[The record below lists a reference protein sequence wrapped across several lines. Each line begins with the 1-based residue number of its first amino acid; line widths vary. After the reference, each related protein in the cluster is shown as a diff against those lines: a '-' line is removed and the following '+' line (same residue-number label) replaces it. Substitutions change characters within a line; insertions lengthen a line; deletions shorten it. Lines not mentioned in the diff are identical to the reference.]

1 MKPTVEI
8 QSSGSSQSVI
18 LWRSY
23 GYLRPHWKLVTGV
36 YLTMVLIDL
45 IAMVN
50 PQVLRWAIDSGIG
63 TGNDSLLTLAVG
75 GLLALVLIKGVLTYY
90 EGVWTEIASQSVAYD
105 LRNALQRKITEL
117 SFSFHDQAEA
127 GDLLS
132 RAVQDVERIR
142 FLTGRAIFRI
152 IESIFLMIITA
163 GVMLWMNP
171 RLGLLALVAMPVLL
185 IRSIRF
191 GRVFRPLSLQIQK
204 QLSVL
209 TTRVEQNLRGVRVVK
224 TFAQE
229 DAEIKRFAIENQK
242 WYDLSARSVSLQAN
256 NMPLL
261 NLIADISS
269 VAILLYGGT
278 LVINHALTLGEL
290 VAFTTYVAQLVTPV
304 RYLGMVLPAI
314 TIAAASAERVFEI
327 LDTAPLVADEPGAP
341 SLVPTQGEVRFDNVS
356 FAYGRQTGVLKD
368 ISFVASPHQ
377 IIALLGA
384 TGSGKTSV
392 VNLIPRF
399 YDPTAGCITI
409 DGTDIQTVS
418 LNSLRSQIGMVLQET
433 TLFAAS
439 IRENIAFGK
448 PEATQPEIEAAA
460 QAAQAHDFIM
470 QMPDGYDT
478 AVGERGRTL
487 SGGQK
492 QRLAIARA
500 LLTDPRILILDDA
513 TSSVDSETEHLI
525 QVALDRV
532 MQGRTTF
539 VIAHRLST
547 VHAADLI
554 LVLDKGRIV
563 ARGRHADLLQS
574 SPLYAGIYHQQLKP
588 GSVSIE
594 LRISYEFWNRRVQF
608 GHGPTR
614 RDGELRGRRWAAQAD
629 LQSACG
635 DAPAGLPAPLHE
647 TDDGSI
653 CGHAGGL
660 RLDVVDP
667 VSVENHRGHLYRSG
681 R

>member
-1 MKPTVEI
+1 MKPTVEN
-8 QSSGSSQSVI
+8 QSRKSSQSTI
-18 LWRSY
+18 LLRCFSY
-23 GYLRPHWKLVTGV
+23 LHPHWKLVTGV
-36 YLTMVLIDL
+36 YTAMVLIDL

-50 PQVLRWAIDSGIG
+50 PQVLRWTIDKGIG
-63 TGNDSLLTLAVG
+63 TGNDSLLSLAVG
-75 GLLALVLIKGVLTYY
+75 GLLVLILVKGVLTYY
-90 EGVWTEIASQSVAYD
+90 EGLWTEIASQSVAYD

-117 SFSFHDQAEA
+117 SFSFHDKAEA

-142 FLTGRAIFRI
+142 FLTGRAIFRV
-152 IESIFLMIITA
+152 IESGFLMLITA
-163 GVMLWMNP
+163 GVMISMNP
-171 RLGLLALVAMPVLL
+171 QLGLLAVVSMPLL
-185 IRSIRF
+185 IIRSIRF

-204 QLSVL
+204 QLSIL

-229 DAEIKRFAIENQK
+229 EAEIERFTIENQK
-242 WYDLSARSVSLQAN
+242 LHDLSALSAGMQSN

-261 NLIADISS
+261 NLIANIST

-278 LVINHALTLGEL
+278 LAIHHVLTLGEL
-290 VAFTTYVAQLVTPV
+290 VAFTTYVAQIVSPV

-314 TIAAASAERVFEI
+314 TIAEAAAERVFEI
-327 LDTAPLVADEPGAP
+327 LDMSPMETDKPDAHALMLE
-341 SLVPTQGEVRFDNVS
+341 QGKVVFENVS

-368 ISFVASPHQ
+368 ISFVAEPRQ
-377 IIALLGA
+377 VIALLGA

-399 YDPTAGCITI
+399 YNPTAGRITI
-409 DGTDIQTVS
+409 DGTDIHRVS
-418 LNSLRSQIGMVLQET
+418 LNSLRSQIGIVLQET

-439 IRENIAFGK
+439 IRENITFGK
-448 PEATQPEIEAAA
+448 PDATQCDIEAAA
-460 QAAQAHDFIM
+460 KDAQAHEFIM

-478 AVGERGRTL
+478 EVGERGRTL

-525 QVALDRV
+525 QIALERV
-532 MQGRTTF
+532 MHGRTTF

-547 VHAADLI
+547 VHSADLI

-563 ARGRHADLLQS
+563 SRGKHEELLQS
-574 SPLYAGIYHQQLKP
+574 SSLYASIYHQQLKP
-588 GSVSIE
+588 GRAS
-594 LRISYEFWNRRVQF
+594 
-608 GHGPTR
+608 
-614 RDGELRGRRWAAQAD
+614 
-629 LQSACG
+629 
-635 DAPAGLPAPLHE
+635 
-647 TDDGSI
+647 
-653 CGHAGGL
+653 
-660 RLDVVDP
+660 LDIAK
-667 VSVENHRGHLYRSG
+667 S
-681 R
+681 

>member
-1 MKPTVEI
+1 MKSTIENQPP
-8 QSSGSSQSVI
+8 GSSQSTI
-18 LWRSY
+18 LRRCFS
-23 GYLRPHWKLVTGV
+23 YLRPHWKLVTGV
-36 YLTMVLIDL
+36 YVTMVLIDL
-45 IAMVN
+45 IAIVN
-50 PQVLRWAIDSGIG
+50 PQVLRWTINNGIG
-63 TGNDSLLTLAVG
+63 MGNDSLLSLAVV
-75 GLLALVLIKGVLTYY
+75 GLLALVLIKGLLTYY
-90 EGVWTEIASQSVAYD
+90 EGMWTEVASQNVAYD

-117 SFSFHDQAEA
+117 SFSFHDKAEA

-142 FLTGRAIFRI
+142 FLTGRAVFRI
-152 IESIFLMIITA
+152 IESIFLMVITA

-171 RLGLLALVAMPVLL
+171 RLGLLAIISMPLL
-185 IRSIRF
+185 ILRSISF

-229 DAEIKRFAIENQK
+229 EAEMERFAVENQK
-242 WYDLSARSVSLQAN
+242 WYELSALSAKMQSN

-290 VAFTTYVAQLVTPV
+290 VAFTAYVAQIVTPV

-314 TIAAASAERVFEI
+314 TIATASAERVFEI
-327 LDTAPLVADEPGAP
+327 LDTVPMVNDEPGAP
-341 SLVPTQGEVRFDNVS
+341 SLMLQRGEVRFENIS
-356 FAYGRQTGVLKD
+356 FAYGRQMGVLKD
-368 ISFVASPHQ
+368 VSFVAEAEQ
-377 IIALLGA
+377 VIALLGP

-399 YDPTAGCITI
+399 YDPTAGRITI
-409 DGTDIQTVS
+409 DGTDIHTVS
-418 LNSLRSQIGMVLQET
+418 LNSLRSQIGIVLQET

-439 IRENIAFGK
+439 IRENITFGK
-448 PEATQPEIEAAA
+448 PEATQSQIEAAA
-460 QAAQAHDFIM
+460 KDAQAHQFIM

-478 AVGERGRTL
+478 EVGERGRTL

-500 LLTDPRILILDDA
+500 LLTNPRILILDDA

-525 QVALDRV
+525 QIALERV
-532 MQGRTTF
+532 MRGRTTF

-547 VHAADLI
+547 VHSADMI
-554 LVLDKGRIV
+554 LVLDKGRIA
-563 ARGRHADLLQS
+563 ARGKHADLLQS
-574 SPLYAGIYHQQLKP
+574 SPLYANIYHQQLRP
-588 GSVSIE
+588 GKES
-594 LRISYEFWNRRVQF
+594 
-608 GHGPTR
+608 
-614 RDGELRGRRWAAQAD
+614 
-629 LQSACG
+629 
-635 DAPAGLPAPLHE
+635 
-647 TDDGSI
+647 
-653 CGHAGGL
+653 
-660 RLDVVDP
+660 P
-667 VSVENHRGHLYRSG
+667 VTVKS
-681 R
+681 